1 MVDNAR
7 FEFGAMEQLTNR
19 MRAGHQ
25 DMTDLRASQY
35 TRNTAAGEGTYAGA
49 VQRAFLDT
57 GDGMNQNYLSR
68 ITPAHQTIDDNWQ
81 STTNFMGSGQDS
93 ATSTLAQA
101 INPGS

>member
-1 MVDNAR
+1 MTDIAR
-7 FEFGAMEQLTNR
+7 FDFGGMAQLTNR

-25 DMTDLRASQY
+25 DMTDLRSTQY
-35 TRNTAAGEGTYAGA
+35 TQNTAAGESTYAGS

-81 STTNFMGSGQDS
+81 STTNWMGAGQDD
-93 ATSTLAQA
+93 AVGTLSRA
-101 INPGS
+101 INPNS

>member
-1 MVDNAR
+1 MADNAR

-19 MRAGHQ
+19 MRGGHQ

-35 TRNTAAGEGTYAGA
+35 SRNTAAGEGTYAGA

-81 STTNFMGSGQDS
+81 STTNWMAASQDD
-93 ATSTLAQA
+93 AVSTLART